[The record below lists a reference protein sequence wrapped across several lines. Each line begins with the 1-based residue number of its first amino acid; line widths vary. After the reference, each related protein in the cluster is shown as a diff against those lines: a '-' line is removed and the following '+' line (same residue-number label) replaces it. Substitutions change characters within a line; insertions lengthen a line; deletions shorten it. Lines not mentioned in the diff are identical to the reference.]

1 MSQVNLL
8 PPEIRERQAVR
19 RRISLVAG
27 VGLVV
32 LALIGVFYV
41 TQSMTLASVKD
52 ELAQQERANARL
64 RAQIAEL
71 QPFADLQAT
80 LAERERL
87 VTTLYANE
95 ISWASVLLDVSR
107 VIPDESYLTQ
117 LSGQITA
124 PTGTVIGAPQDGEET
139 GLIGNVTF
147 SGVARE
153 TRTIANWLT
162 RLEQVRGWVNAWVNN
177 ASENAAFSRIYTF
190 DGGIDLTIDAAT
202 ARGRGEAKVK

>member
-19 RRISLVAG
+19 RRISLVAS

-32 LALIGVFYV
+32 LALIGAFYV
-41 TQSMTLASVKD
+41 TQTMTLASVKD

-80 LAERERL
+80 LAEREQL
-87 VTTLYANE
+87 VETLYANE
-95 ISWASVLLDVSR
+95 VSWASILLDVSR

-124 PTGTVIGAPQDGEET
+124 PTGTVIGAPQEGTET

-153 TRTIANWLT
+153 TRTIASWLM

>member
-19 RRISLVAG
+19 RRTSLVAG
-27 VGLVV
+27 AGVIV
-32 LALIGVFYV
+32 LALVGFFYL
-41 TQSMTLASVKD
+41 TQTMELSSVKD
-52 ELAQQERANARL
+52 ELAAQQRSNAQL
-64 RAQIAEL
+64 RSQIAEL

-80 LAERERL
+80 LAEREKL
-87 VTTLYANE
+87 VQTLYANE
-95 ISWASVLLDVSR
+95 VSWASVLLDVSR
-107 VIPDESYLTQ
+107 VIPDQSYLTQ

-124 PTGTVIGAPQDGEET
+124 PTGTVIGAPQDGTET

-153 TRTIANWLT
+153 TRTIASWLT

-177 ASENAAFSRIYTF
+177 ASENAAYSRIYTF

-202 ARGRGEAKVK
+202 ARGRGEAKIK

>member
-8 PPEIRERQAVR
+8 PPEIRERQAIR
-19 RRISLVAG
+19 RRTSLVAG
-27 VGLVV
+27 AGVVV
-32 LALIGVFYV
+32 LALIGAFYV
-41 TQSMTLASVKD
+41 TQTMTLSSVKG
-52 ELAQQERANARL
+52 ELAEQQQANAQL
-64 RAQIAEL
+64 RSQIAEL

-80 LAERERL
+80 LADREEL
-87 VTTLYANE
+87 VQTLYANE
-95 ISWASVLLDVSR
+95 VSWASVLLDVSR

-117 LSGQITA
+117 LTGQITA
-124 PTGTVIGAPQDGEET
+124 PTGTVIGAPEDGTEA

-153 TRTIANWLT
+153 TRTIASWLT

-177 ASENAAFSRIYTF
+177 AAENAPYSRIYTF

-202 ARGRGEAKVK
+202 PRGRGEAKVE

>member
-8 PPEIRERQAVR
+8 PPEIRERQAIR
-19 RRISLVAG
+19 RRTSLVAAVG
-27 VGLVV
+27 VVA
-32 LALIGVFYV
+32 LALIGAFYV
-41 TQSMTLASVKD
+41 TQTMTLSSVKD
-52 ELAQQERANARL
+52 ELARQQQANAQL
-64 RAQIAEL
+64 RSQIAEL
-71 QPFADLQAT
+71 QPFADLQAA

-87 VTTLYANE
+87 VQTLYANE
-95 ISWASVLLDVSR
+95 VSWASILLDVSR

-202 ARGRGEAKVK
+202 ARGRGEAKAK

>member
-19 RRISLVAG
+19 RRTSLVAAVG
-27 VGLVV
+27 VVA
-32 LALIGVFYV
+32 LALIGAFYV
-41 TQSMTLASVKD
+41 TQAMTLSSVKE
-52 ELAQQERANARL
+52 ELARQERANAQL

-80 LAERERL
+80 LADRERL
-87 VTTLYANE
+87 VRTLYANE
-95 ISWASVLLDVSR
+95 VSWASILLDVSR

-124 PTGTVIGAPQDGEET
+124 PTGTVIGAPQEGEAT

-153 TRTIANWLT
+153 TRTIASWLT

-177 ASENAAFSRIYTF
+177 ASENAAYSRIYTF

-202 ARGRGEAKVK
+202 ARGRGEAKLK